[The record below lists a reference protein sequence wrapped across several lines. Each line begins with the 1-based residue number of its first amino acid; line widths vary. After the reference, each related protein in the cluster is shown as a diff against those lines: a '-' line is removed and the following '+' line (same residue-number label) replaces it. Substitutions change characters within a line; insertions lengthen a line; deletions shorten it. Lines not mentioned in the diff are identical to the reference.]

1 MLALYILGT
10 ATGHVLQT
18 MAFGGVFMPCNKGFR
33 RGLLFSYWG
42 AESSSRPFLK
52 RSNIRFIL
60 PVTWACSLTTLLLW
74 IWEAL
79 LSFETLAE
87 TITTWCENTQSPSR
101 ELQQSSLLYIL
112 CSVLQVPSEERQ
124 HDAKHKKDL
133 RVAPVSFLNFN
144 NFWNS
149 ILDVVFCH
157 TVYLKARRF
166 GNRNHL

>member
-1 MLALYILGT
+1 
-10 ATGHVLQT
+10 
-18 MAFGGVFMPCNKGFR
+18 
-33 RGLLFSYWG
+33 
-42 AESSSRPFLK
+42 
-52 RSNIRFIL
+52 
-60 PVTWACSLTTLLLW
+60 
-74 IWEAL
+74 